1 MNHPIEQFQH
11 WWQQAK
17 ADPTLKQRSAV
28 CISTLD
34 AQGFPVARFVDLKA
48 ADQDGFTFCTHL
60 NSQKGAD
67 LRRNPK
73 VAMTVWWDSLGY
85 QVRVTGLA
93 AEISRTDANRYWQSR
108 NRDAQLTTLACQQS
122 QPLVSMQSIEDALKT
137 LGIQYQEQAIPLPDN
152 WGGFIIHPLS
162 IEFLTF
168 AQSRLHLREF
178 YQYEQGVWHK
188 TLLQP

>member
-1 MNHPIEQFQH
+1 MNHPVEQFQQ

-17 ADPTLKQRSAV
+17 ASSNLNQCSAV

-34 AQGFPVARFVDLKA
+34 EQGFPAGRFVDLKA
-48 ADQDGFTFCTHL
+48 ADETGFTFCTHL
-60 NSQKGAD
+60 NSQKGED

-73 VAMTVWWDSLGY
+73 VAMTAWWDSLGY

-93 AEISRTDANRYWQSR
+93 CEISRADAARYWQSR
-108 NRDAQLTTLACQQS
+108 GRDAQLTTLACQQS
-122 QPLVSMQSIEDALKT
+122 QPLSSMDTITDELRT
-137 LGIQYQEQAIPLPDN
+137 LSNRFKEQAVPLPDN
-152 WGGFIIHPLS
+152 WGGFVIRPHS

-168 AQSRLHLREF
+168 EQSRLHLREL
-178 YQYEQGVWHK
+178 YQHAQGVWHK